1 MITKVKADTL
11 KIGDKVRKFY
21 SDHKSAIYTVSIA
34 AYGDYYGRTQFKLRL
49 ERNIG
54 RAFPDTLQY
63 LLDGNELQRLA

>member
-1 MITKVKADTL
+1 MITKVKADAL

-21 SDHKSAIYTVSIA
+21 SDHRSAIYTVEIA
-34 AYGDYYGRTQFKLRL
+34 EYGTFYGRTQFKLRL
-49 ERNIG
+49 ARNVG